1 MSRMLTPRIKGDSET
16 VTVRS
21 RSQRAELLLQ
31 RETRPSRCP
40 SAPASC
46 HTGPS
51 LGNMPAS
58 RPLPLHRPPP
68 ATSVAPSS
76 CGRLVMV
83 TQATPPPQ
91 WAFSNCH
98 GSWCAV
104 LTVRVISGHGC
115 DPKSPVWLPPG
126 RGTWSRA
133 RPLPSEP
140 QTAHLENGSN
150 AHRVVWLQGDTRGGP
165 QDALGVPRKGSI
177 LIRWQLPLP

>member
-31 RETRPSRCP
+31 RETRPSHCP
-40 SAPASC
+40 SAPVSC

-58 RPLPLHRPPP
+58 GPLPLHRPPP

-83 TQATPPPQ
+83 TQATPPPRR
-91 WAFSNCH
+91 AFSHCH

-115 DPKSPVWLPPG
+115 DPKSPVWLPPDEA
-126 RGTWSRA
+126 RGHEPGPCPLSLR
-133 RPLPSEP
+133 RPIWKTGLM
-140 QTAHLENGSN
+140 LIGFYGSKETQEV
-150 AHRVVWLQGDTRGGP
+150 AHRMHSVS
-165 QDALGVPRKGSI
+165 PRSA
-177 LIRWQLPLP
+177 QY